1 MHSGTSIMSQDR
13 PPKNLLTHL
22 LLALGWLT
30 DAKSR
35 PGAVFTRVE
44 AGGSKFFERLA
55 RNHGFLKFA
64 GKGLE
69 LGFMMRRSMTASAEA
84 WLHLLRAPTVGDVQ
98 AMRTQLRQLGDRLE
112 VTQTQ
117 LELALEALAR
127 IEAEARARNDA
138 AGSN

>member
-1 MHSGTSIMSQDR
+1 MKTMLMTQAR

-22 LLALGWLT
+22 LTYIGHLT

-44 AGGSKFFERLA
+44 RVGSGLFDRLG

-69 LGFMMRRSMTASAEA
+69 LGFQARRSMHASAEA
-84 WLHLLRAPTVGDVQ
+84 WLHLMRLPTVRDVQ
-98 AMRTQLRQLGDRLE
+98 AMRTQVRQLGDRLE

-117 LELALEALAR
+117 LELALAALAR
-127 IEAEARARNDA
+127 VEAELHKSSTAKPDA
-138 AGSN
+138 T